1 MICAHSSLSCPFCR
15 CRISTW
21 LRHNPDY
28 SKLIIKRE
36 IKPRKYQKKIIVEK
50 EQPPPP
56 PPKPKRRRQTAKPK
70 PTSKIFHQS
79 RHSFP
84 QFAMF

>member
-1 MICAHSSLSCPFCR
+1 MICAHSALTCPFCR

-36 IKPRKYQKKIIVEK
+36 IKPKPIKKVVVK
-50 EQPPPP
+50 QQ
-56 PPKPKRRRQTAKPK
+56 PKRRYETSKPK
-70 PTSKIFHQS
+70 PTSIHIEFYLFKKLF
-79 RHSFP
+79 F
-84 QFAMF
+84 

>member
-1 MICAHSSLSCPFCR
+1 MICAYSSLTCPFCR

-36 IKPRKYQKKIIVEK
+36 IEPKNQKKIIVNK
-50 EQPPPP
+50 QS
-56 PPKPKRRRQTAKPK
+56 KNKKKIIVDKQPKRRYQTSKPK
-70 PTSKIFHQS
+70 PTSKYRIY
-79 RHSFP
+79 
-84 QFAMF
+84 

>member
-1 MICAHSSLSCPFCR
+1 MICTHSSLTCPYCR

-36 IKPRKYQKKIIVEK
+36 IKPRKNQKKIIVQQEP
-50 EQPPPP
+50 QR
-56 PPKPKRRRQTAKPK
+56 PKRRYQTSKPK
-70 PTSKIFHQS
+70 PTSKTFRS
-79 RHSFP
+79 
-84 QFAMF
+84 